1 MLETEPP
8 PLSYLQGHQTD
19 TPEEVVANPKEEEK
33 PVPISGLR
41 ESVEKVE
48 VVVVTVEEE
57 EKGTELYC

>member
-1 MLETEPP
+1 MKSPKSEVLLET
-8 PLSYLQGHQTD
+8 D
-19 TPEEVVANPKEEEK
+19 TAEDVVVNPNEEEK

-41 ESVEKVE
+41 ESEEKVE